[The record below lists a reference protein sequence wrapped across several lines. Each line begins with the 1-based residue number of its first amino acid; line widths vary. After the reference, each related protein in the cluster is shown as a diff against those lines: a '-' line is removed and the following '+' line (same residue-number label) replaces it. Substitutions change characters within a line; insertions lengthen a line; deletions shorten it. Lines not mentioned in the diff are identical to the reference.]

1 MDRPISRL
9 AKVVLITIS
18 GGLARSLP
26 QRLFG
31 YTQCCLNEAEKCD
44 SHNRLLDLVSSNSF
58 RSNPV
63 AVAHFQYSKRKANI
77 LLGSWTTTLSN
88 MVVTSHPNRV
98 ARSSTP

>member
-1 MDRPISRL
+1 MKAEPVTYLRHEAQPINEFGVAL
-9 AKVVLITIS
+9 ALFLANTVGDDMSLAGKPARDS

-31 YTQCCLNEAEKCD
+31 YTQCCLNEVEKCD

-63 AVAHFQYSKRKANI
+63 AVARFQMQQAK
-77 LLGSWTTTLSN
+77 G
-88 MVVTSHPNRV
+88 
-98 ARSSTP
+98 